1 MINFY
6 FLIINILFFSSF
18 IDFKKKNINNIFLK
32 NIILLILIFNIL
44 IFNLRFYIEYSLVTY
59 LIYVILLG
67 ICFIDLPKSFLRVF
81 CTVFILY
88 IIVYSPFVNRL
99 EIKKVLFTRD
109 SNLDYL
115 CNDPNSEFRN
125 YSKRFKENTYSKLC
139 Y

>member
-1 MINFY
+1 M
-6 FLIINILFFSSF
+6 
-18 IDFKKKNINNIFLK
+18 
-32 NIILLILIFNIL
+32 

-88 IIVYSPFVNRL
+88 IIVYSPYVNRL

-109 SNLDYL
+109 SNLDSL

-125 YSKRFKENTYSKLC
+125 YSKRFKENTYNKLC